1 MASLI
6 DRIKRLF
13 KRNADR
19 AGNIGSDNKSAE
31 TTNTKEQHQDPVA
44 SVDPAEQP
52 GQIQQRTT
60 ADTMASGTFTIQ
72 LRNDTNSSTV
82 YGYISQFH
90 SSLLQDRFRSLT
102 S

>member
-19 AGNIGSDNKSAE
+19 ADDIGSKTKSAE
-31 TTNTKEQHQDPVA
+31 TTNTEEQHQNPVA
-44 SVDPAEQP
+44 PVDPAEQP
-52 GQIQQRTT
+52 DQVQQRTT

-82 YGYISQFH
+82 YGYIS
-90 SSLLQDRFRSLT
+90 
-102 S
+102 